1 MTPLIGW
8 DDFQEIGKLRSSPH
22 TLRYKIGDVILC
34 STVVRARVE
43 AANPETGEY
52 RVTLQGTLD
61 REGGNLEEKSAL
73 LNKEGEGP
81 EGSLKEMK
89 P

>member
-1 MTPLIGW
+1 MTTLIGW
-8 DDFQEIGKLRSSPH
+8 DDFEEIGKLRSSPH

-73 LNKEGEGP
+73 VNPKEREGP
-81 EGSLKEMK
+81 EGSSRR
-89 P
+89 

>member
-1 MTPLIGW
+1 MTTLIGW
-8 DDFQEIGKLRSSPH
+8 DDFEEIGKLRSSPH

-61 REGGNLEEKSAL
+61 REGGK
-73 LNKEGEGP
+73 
-81 EGSLKEMK
+81 LKEMK

>member
-1 MTPLIGW
+1 MITLIGW
-8 DDFQEIGKLRSSPH
+8 DDFEEIGKLRSSPH

-43 AANPETGEY
+43 ATNPETGEY

-61 REGGNLEEKSAL
+61 KEGGNLEEKSAQ
-73 LNKEGEGP
+73 LNRKEREGP
-81 EGSLKEMK
+81 GGSSRE
-89 P
+89 

>member
-1 MTPLIGW
+1 MITLIGW
-8 DDFQEIGKLRSSPH
+8 DDFEEIGKLRSSPH

-61 REGGNLEEKSAL
+61 REGGNLEEKPAQ
-73 LNKEGEGP
+73 LNPKEREDP
-81 EGSLKEMK
+81 EGSSRR
-89 P
+89 

>member
-1 MTPLIGW
+1 VITLIGW
-8 DDFQEIGKLRSSPH
+8 DDFEEIGKLRSSPH

-61 REGGNLEEKSAL
+61 REGGNLEEKSAQL
-73 LNKEGEGP
+73 TPKEREGP
-81 EGSLKEMK
+81 EGPSRR
-89 P
+89 